1 MFTDLARSNT
11 ALKQL
16 LDDIMDEPDPAK
28 YDLLGSEI
36 WSALADGERLDLV
49 KTSLKIMESTL
60 LGMKQLRPY
69 LGDGSSRE
77 MLDSLIQE
85 AESQIGG
92 IKQRVSIR
100 GPPYR
105 AAL

>member
-16 LDDIMDEPDPAK
+16 LDEIMHEPDPAK

-36 WSALADGERLDLV
+36 WSVLAERERLDLV

-77 MLDSLIQE
+77 YARFPDSKRR
-85 AESQIGG
+85 SRRSVGSNSG
-92 IKQRVSIR
+92 
-100 GPPYR
+100 
-105 AAL
+105 